1 MFDKT
6 SQNSI
11 NAEDIFS
18 NVDKKPDGEVE
29 VPAKI
34 NYSPVSSDN
43 NSLPLEE
50 INSIQFKPKSNKILT
65 IIIIFLA
72 VILFGLAGFWIYAQY
87 IKQDKEVSFDN
98 LPNNSEQNIG
108 NILENLSKELE
119 QPVAEKPEEI
129 LPPATEPEP
138 KIPSDI
144 DTDGLNDEEEILLGT
159 NPSRAD
165 TDLDGLSDYDEV
177 KVYFTNPV
185 KNDTDGDGYMD
196 GIEIQNGYDPNGPG
210 KLNGEEIYQERV
222 LLTPDNLSQYNNPP
236 SCEEKFNYDKA
247 NTTYHYSKSATGL
260 AFDIPYNESW
270 GNEKYKI
277 QYYDKTEDGIVF
289 GSIGPGEGCG
299 WMRSHW
305 LNFLPA
311 KSADKV
317 IENFQQDIG
326 YPSMFGVQPYKV
338 VIDGMEV
345 VKYEMVGMCSHP
357 VLQVIGEKYN
367 YEIAPQCGGDIDEG
381 FRYLENIVKTFEF
394 LD

>member
-1 MFDKT
+1 MFDKN

-144 DTDGLNDEEEILLGT
+144 DKDGLSDEEEILLGT

-177 KVYFTNPV
+177 KVYFTNPI

-196 GIEIQNGYDPNGPG
+196 GIEVQNGYDPNGPG
-210 KLNGEEIYQERV
+210 KLGTEERSATEWKEYIDDRYNFKIKYPKGWYYAKYSEGTTVVSFDEAASLADLSKESAKHKLHIVAEENTENLNIKEWIESYYGDISYLNIKYVTIDGYDAVQIDGAPTMYNEVIETHIVKNGKVFIFRMIGNGVNDPKISPQNREYYNEII
-222 LLTPDNLSQYNNPP
+222 S
-236 SCEEKFNYDKA
+236 SIKFN
-247 NTTYHYSKSATGL
+247 
-260 AFDIPYNESW
+260 
-270 GNEKYKI
+270 
-277 QYYDKTEDGIVF
+277 
-289 GSIGPGEGCG
+289 
-299 WMRSHW
+299 
-305 LNFLPA
+305 
-311 KSADKV
+311 
-317 IENFQQDIG
+317 
-326 YPSMFGVQPYKV
+326 
-338 VIDGMEV
+338 
-345 VKYEMVGMCSHP
+345 
-357 VLQVIGEKYN
+357 
-367 YEIAPQCGGDIDEG
+367 
-381 FRYLENIVKTFEF
+381 
-394 LD
+394 